1 MITIE
6 TKTKRIT
13 LKLSEEESSRMFDAL
28 VSSLLELPKTEL
40 PKTELPKMQ
49 ESEEKE
55 VTAPPDERKKYTG
68 FLHIKCPDCGNTV
81 SFCSKTG
88 VTGVS
93 CEKCGCKEPF
103 KEPLKQV
110 WVYCECGNRSKYLTN
125 RTEEMFDIN
134 CINCGTPV
142 AVKYNEKKGIYETIK

>member
-1 MITIE
+1 MITIA

-13 LKLSEEESSRMFDAL
+13 LKLSEEESSRMFDTL

-40 PKTELPKMQ
+40 PKTELPQMQ

-68 FLHIKCPDCGNTV
+68 FLHIKCPDCGNTA
-81 SFCSKTG
+81 SFCTKKG
-88 VTGVS
+88 VIGVN
-93 CEKCGCKEPF
+93 CNECGCRELF
-103 KEPLKQV
+103 EEPLKQV
-110 WVYCECGNRSKYLTN
+110 LVNCECGERSRYLTN
-125 RTEEMFDIN
+125 RTEEMFDIS

>member
-1 MITIE
+1 MITITTE
-6 TKTKRIT
+6 TKRIT

-28 VSSLLELPKTEL
+28 VSSLLELPKTEP
-40 PKTELPKMQ
+40 PKIEPPKMQ
-49 ESEEKE
+49 KPEENE
-55 VTAPPDERKKYTG
+55 AAPPKEKYTG

-81 SFCSKTG
+81 SFCTKKG
-88 VTGVS
+88 VIGVN
-93 CEKCGCKEPF
+93 CNECGCREPF

-110 WVYCECGNRSKYLTN
+110 RAYCECGERSKYLTN

-142 AVKYNEKKGIYETIK
+142 AVKYNAKKGIYETIK